1 MFRITI
7 DAEGIGDLAK
17 GFCVHESTA
26 LNQLVLEAPRDLRE
40 LVREQ
45 FPDISPNSLTCM
57 TIVVHHNTMVNLVRE
72 VLVRHARNKIEQIGG
87 VEAWRGLLG
96 NLTSERRL

>member
-17 GFCVHESTA
+17 GFCVHESTT
-26 LNQLVLEAPRDLRE
+26 LNQLVLEAPRDLRK
-40 LVREQ
+40 LVHENL
-45 FPDISPNSLTCM
+45 PDLSPEALTCM
-57 TIVVHHNTMVNLVRE
+57 TIVVHHNTMVNLVHE

-87 VEAWRGLLG
+87 AEAWRTLLD
-96 NLTSERRL
+96 NLTSVPRL